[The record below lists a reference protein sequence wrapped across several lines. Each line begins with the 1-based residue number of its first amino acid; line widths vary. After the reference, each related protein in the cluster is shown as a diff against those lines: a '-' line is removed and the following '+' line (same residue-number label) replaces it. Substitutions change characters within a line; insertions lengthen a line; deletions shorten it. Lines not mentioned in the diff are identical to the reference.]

1 VLGAF
6 CIGL

>member
-6 CIGL
+6 